1 MQLYDLQHLVKG
13 VACSGS
19 ASTKV
24 TLAALKEEEG
34 EQRWEQGTS
43 LEATTMIKAKMMM
56 VWVRVVAVEGMKSD
70 MFWI

>member
-1 MQLYDLQHLVKG
+1 MPWGSGEPLQHLVKG

-43 LEATTMIKAKMMM
+43 LEATMMIKAKDDDGLG
-56 VWVRVVAVEGMKSD
+56 EGSSSGGNEK
-70 MFWI
+70 